1 MAGPGGSNVR
11 GFVCEECAPVV
22 PFCGCRRRTLQRQH
36 DIIQMLQRA
45 LSEADRS
52 LQEMT
57 QLATE
62 SANSTNYLERMF
74 RDYSYIDQGTRKH
87 ARDMYR
93 RDVRGLETRIEDE
106 VPYGDLS

>member
-1 MAGPGGSNVR
+1 
-11 GFVCEECAPVV
+11 
-22 PFCGCRRRTLQRQH
+22 
-36 DIIQMLQRA
+36 MLQRA

-74 RDYSYIDQGTRKH
+74 RDYSYIDQRTWEH

-93 RDVRGLETRIEDE
+93 RDVRRLETRIEDE
-106 VPYGDLS
+106 VPYGDLSRESMEELWERSKDPIRNFSAWNLLPGLPPRGF